1 MKENDEENFIDVF
14 RFERKKKDKIKMDR
28 FYYILIKFIV
38 FMKS

>member
-1 MKENDEENFIDVF
+1 MFLGLRE
-14 RFERKKKDKIKMDR
+14 KKKDKIKMDR